1 MTESPEGKMVNATE
15 SAGQVQRH
23 EPTELVPVEGDESSQ
38 QANSEESVEN
48 SIEKALKEVE
58 ENRDRWLRAVADL
71 ENFKKRS
78 TQERSRLLKYKEEDL
93 LRELLPILDNLE
105 RALAHAGQKH
115 ESDPVATGVA
125 MVMEMFK
132 EVFKKYEV
140 TEIESLGKKFDPQFH
155 EAIAQEPHQKQE
167 PNTVSR
173 ELEKGYMYKDRMLR
187 PAKVIVFSANK

>member
-1 MTESPEGKMVNATE
+1 MTESPEGKMVKETE
-15 SAGQVQRH
+15 NSGQVQRH
-23 EPTELVPVEGDESSQ
+23 QPTELVAVKGDEDSQ
-38 QANSEESVEN
+38 HANSEESAEK
-48 SIEKALKEVE
+48 SLEKALKESV

-105 RALAHAGQKH
+105 RALAHGGQKH
-115 ESDPVATGVA
+115 ESDPVASGVA

-132 EVFKKYEV
+132 EVLKKYEV
-140 TEIESLGKKFDPQFH
+140 MQIESLGKKFDPQFH
-155 EAIAQEPHQKQE
+155 EAIAQEPNNGHE
-167 PNTVSR
+167 PNTVSK

-187 PAKVIVFSANK
+187 PAKVIVFSAGK